1 MKYTMTRIGCR
12 GLTLVELMIA
22 LALSLLVIGAAAS
35 IFLGSK
41 QSFRLEEDISM
52 LQENYRFIADRFNKD
67 FSAVG
72 YTGCSLPFRDNSPTI
87 DDLTKGT
94 GYSGFIQGFEGG
106 AAPDSITVT
115 YAEPESGIP
124 IVEGGADDKSPLY
137 VSKELPLYKALIDNF
152 SSGSTVPVTLLVG
165 NCKRANIFLVTSA
178 ADATT
183 PSGVA
188 VGSIAHVASVPI
200 GGVKNTSDAL
210 SDTYGRLGEQTASVY
225 ERTSVTYEIDTV
237 NGVTGLYETRSGSTK
252 QLVLDN
258 VTDMQILYG
267 IDSNL
272 SDGNADTYQAWDN
285 KNGLNVYD
293 ITSLKVT
300 LTMIVTQQNGVDVTR
315 DYTFTTKLRNLGL
328 DI

>member
-1 MKYTMTRIGCR
+1 MRYVKTKACCG

-41 QSFRLEEDISM
+41 ESFRLEEDISM
-52 LQENYRFIADRFNKD
+52 MQENYRFIADRFNKD

-87 DDLTKGT
+87 DDLINDT
-94 GYSGFIQGFEGG
+94 GYSDFIQGFEGG

-124 IVEGGADDKSPLY
+124 VVEGGADPKSPLY
-137 VSKELPLYKALIDNF
+137 VSKDLPLYKALTDNF
-152 SSGSTVPVTLLVG
+152 SSATNPVPVTLLVG
-165 NCKRANIFLVTSA
+165 NCKRANIFLVTSVA
-178 ADATT
+178 VVTS

-188 VGSIAHVASVPI
+188 VGSIAHVAGMPI
-200 GGVKNTSDAL
+200 GGVSNTSDAL

-225 ERTSVTYEIDTV
+225 ERTRVTYEIDTV
-237 NGVTGLYETRSGSTK
+237 GGVTGLYETRNGGAK

-267 IDSNL
+267 VDSIA
-272 SDGNADTYQAWDN
+272 SDGNADTYQPWSGSL
-285 KNGLNVYD
+285 KVYD

-315 DYTFTTKLRNLGL
+315 DYTFITKLRNLGL

>member
-1 MKYTMTRIGCR
+1 MKYVMTRIGCR

-41 QSFRLEEDISM
+41 ESFRLEEDISM
-52 LQENYRFIADRFNKD
+52 MQENYRFIADRFNKD

-72 YTGCSLPFRDNSPTI
+72 YTGCSLPFRDNSTTV
-87 DDLTKGT
+87 DTFLTGAGVT
-94 GYSGFIQGFEGG
+94 DVIQGVEGIAG
-106 AAPDSITVT
+106 APDSITVT
-115 YAEPESGIP
+115 YAETESGIP
-124 IVEGGADDKSPLY
+124 IVEGSANPSSPLY
-137 VSKELPLYKALIDNF
+137 VSKDLPLYKALTDNF
-152 SSGSTVPVTLLVG
+152 SSASPVPVTLLVG
-165 NCKRANIFLVTSA
+165 NCKRANIFLVTSV
-178 ADATT
+178 ADTT
-183 PSGVA
+183 SPSGVA
-188 VGSIAHVASVPI
+188 VGSIAHVAGVPI
-200 GGVKNTSDAL
+200 GGVSNTSDDL

-225 ERTSVTYEIDTV
+225 QRTSVTYEIDTV
-237 NGVTGLYETRSGSTK
+237 SGVTGLYETRSGGSK

-267 IDSNL
+267 IDSAL
-272 SDGNADTYQAWDN
+272 SDGNADTYQAWSGSLKVN
-285 KNGLNVYD
+285 D

-315 DYTFTTKLRNLGL
+315 DYTFTTKLRNMGL